1 MLVRTID
8 ALLSRNQFDVQ
19 QINGEKLSTRS
30 IFCCAFFSCLL
41 SQKCVID
48 KDHTMYIKKYI
59 QVNDLLRKYDNY

>member
-30 IFCCAFFSCLL
+30 IFCYAFFPRLL

-48 KDHTMYIKKYI
+48 KDHTMYIKNYI
-59 QVNDLLRKYDNY
+59 QVND